1 MTTPTEGKAGKP
13 PCPICNTVPNHE
25 TGRCRCP
32 RPSDNRIPT
41 PSLSS
46 SALVAQ
52 AESLFESYLAARLVR
67 ARRALTVA
75 KVALLRDPRDHAKLE
90 ALRTAELETQKLHS
104 QLLEQIRRAAQ
115 IRERAASEGE
125 TSVAS
130 AQATEDFR
138 TAQAAKAEAIYQP
151 QEATESLRCLR
162 PDARECPSCGER
174 LPGDAVV
181 CECGYEF
188 AQDMVAEP
196 FLTDEEVAALRGKP
210 SKYQE

>member
-1 MTTPTEGKAGKP
+1 MTSPTEGKAGKS
-13 PCPICNTVPNHE
+13 PCPICNTVPNPE
-25 TGRCRCP
+25 TGRCRCRQP
-32 RPSDNRIPT
+32 TDSHMPT

-67 ARRALTVA
+67 ARRTLTVA
-75 KVALLRDPRDHAKLE
+75 KVALLRDPRDRAKLE
-90 ALRTAELETQKLHS
+90 ALRAAELETQKLHS

-115 IRERAASEGE
+115 MRERAATEGE
-125 TSVAS
+125 MPAAS
-130 AQATEDFR
+130 ADATEEFR
-138 TAQAAKAEAIYQP
+138 TAQAARAEALCQP
-151 QEATESLRCLR
+151 QEDESLRRLH
-162 PDARECPSCGER
+162 PDDRECPSCGKR
-174 LPGDAVV
+174 LSGDTTV

-188 AQDMVAEP
+188 PRDIVAEP